1 MAHERSSP
9 ALPRAFAARLA
20 TALCFVLTLAGL
32 SAPAIHAQTSRIV
45 YVQTNDPRPNQN
57 SLLLYNRNSDG
68 SLSQLGGPFLT
79 RGTGFANPASLLGP
93 NDADKS
99 LIASADGRFLFAV
112 NGGSNTIAVMRI
124 NSNGSLTHVP
134 GSPFLSRGV
143 QPGSLALTGNKL
155 YVSNMNQD
163 PGQGPNT
170 FPPNYFNFSVNADGS
185 LVPNFLSKVESPIG
199 AVPTQVLVTPDQKI
213 LFALNLNIDF
223 ISNPPNLFPTEIR
236 MFKIQAN
243 GTLAETISSQ
253 QIVPPDATP
262 PPQLPLPPV
271 GLGLA
276 AHPTRPIL
284 YVGFVGSNR
293 LGVYGYNSTTGLLSF
308 VRSVP
313 NSGLA
318 ICWLN
323 VTKNG
328 GRLFSTN
335 TADAS
340 VSSYSLANPLV
351 PVETQTLILKDRG
364 PAAPPGLPNL
374 FSSGPFQFALDV
386 NDQFLY
392 VTTHRVTTDPTVTAG
407 NAIHIIKVAADGTM
421 TEPFPTLALP
431 IPINARPGGIVA
443 F

>member
-1 MAHERSSP
+1 
-9 ALPRAFAARLA
+9 
-20 TALCFVLTLAGL
+20 
-32 SAPAIHAQTSRIV
+32 
-45 YVQTNDPRPNQN
+45 
-57 SLLLYNRNSDG
+57 
-68 SLSQLGGPFLT
+68 
-79 RGTGFANPASLLGP
+79 
-93 NDADKS
+93 
-99 LIASADGRFLFAV
+99 
-112 NGGSNTIAVMRI
+112 
-124 NSNGSLTHVP
+124 
-134 GSPFLSRGV
+134 
-143 QPGSLALTGNKL
+143 
-155 YVSNMNQD
+155 
-163 PGQGPNT
+163 
-170 FPPNYFNFSVNADGS
+170 
-185 LVPNFLSKVESPIG
+185 
-199 AVPTQVLVTPDQKI
+199 
-213 LFALNLNIDF
+213 
-223 ISNPPNLFPTEIR
+223 